1 MAPPL
6 SQAPSNAHLEDD
18 HGVLAF
24 GLPSRTH
31 GCLVRILPSHCRQ
44 GLRVPQRWLCRLQG
58 KHAPPWFP
66 VKQQEEE
73 MAPERGCNTSFTKC
87 TQALRCFHHVCLPS
101 LQHSPSQPRGRAPAS
116 LGEPM
121 RAAKWPLGKGLMCVP
136 NTCPVQGCAVSLGQK
151 RKERCERH
159 TLPAQCLCGSH
170 KMETYTEVWASSSDS
185 FTPGCPH
192 SSS

>member
-1 MAPPL
+1 MVFP
-6 SQAPSNAHLEDD
+6 
-18 HGVLAF
+18 
-24 GLPSRTH
+24 
-31 GCLVRILPSHCRQ
+31 Q
-44 GLRVPQRWLCRLQG
+44 GLMDAWSGSCHPTAGKVSGFLRDGSAGCRANTHHRGSQLNNKRKKWPLKEG
-58 KHAPPWFP
+58 ATPRLLSAPRHLDVFI
-66 VKQQEEE
+66 
-73 MAPERGCNTSFTKC
+73 TSAF
-87 TQALRCFHHVCLPS
+87 LS